1 MSTDR
6 TPVGQPTSATRP
18 RQTLTQPEF
27 ARLFHEHW
35 RVLWCAA
42 VGVLG
47 DRTGAQDVVQEAAV
61 VALQRLEQ
69 FDAGTSFVA
78 WMVQIVRNLALNES
92 RKRTRRKTMPTD
104 NSAIDMS
111 RAAENRVHAPSIG
124 SRGQIMQGEEPF
136 DDDLLRAL
144 GTLDETVRGC
154 LLLRSVLDMPYREIA
169 QSLNIPE
176 GTAASHVHRART
188 LLRNALRQ
196 HAQGGVR

>member
-6 TPVGQPTSATRP
+6 TPVGQPATAIRP

-27 ARLFHEHW
+27 ARLFNEHW

-47 DRTGAQDVVQEAAV
+47 DRTSAQDVVQEAAV
-61 VALQRLEQ
+61 VALQRLDQ

-92 RKRTRRKTMPTD
+92 RKRARRKTMPTD
-104 NSAIDMS
+104 NSAMDMS
-111 RAAENRVHAPSIG
+111 QSSQRPAHAPSIG
-124 SRGQIMQGEEPF
+124 SRGQVLQGAEPF

-144 GTLDETVRGC
+144 GSLDETVRGC

-176 GTAASHVHRART
+176 GTAASHVHRARA